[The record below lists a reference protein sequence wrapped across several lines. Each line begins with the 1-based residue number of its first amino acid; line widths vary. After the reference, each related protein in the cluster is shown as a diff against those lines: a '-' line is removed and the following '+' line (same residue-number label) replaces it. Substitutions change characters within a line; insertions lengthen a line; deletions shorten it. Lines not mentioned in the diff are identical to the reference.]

1 MQKANYKIYKNKI
14 LKIRLF
20 ITVIFNFFAASL
32 FAQNRIQ
39 DNNSIAWGGIFTTTK
54 FNDKWSW
61 HAEFQC
67 RRVDGIK
74 TPQQN
79 LFRTG
84 INYQPDSK
92 LMFRVGYAR
101 VQTFPYGVY
110 PLNAMGKTFTENR
123 FFEMVTI
130 NDNIK
135 NLSINHRFILEQRFV
150 GRYSS
155 PELVKQDQTV
165 YSNRIRYMFR
175 IDCPLKKTNP
185 TNNAPYIAAFN
196 EVFIGFGKNVGENVF
211 DQNRLGILF
220 GYKFNSL
227 IKIEMGYLNQIVQLG
242 REVDNK
248 NVFQYNQGLQLNT
261 FLNFS
266 TAK

>member
-1 MQKANYKIYKNKI
+1 MNRKYFLLLI
-14 LKIRLF
+14 LIISNTLVSAQSRLK
-20 ITVIFNFFAASL
+20 
-32 FAQNRIQ
+32 
-39 DNNSIAWGGIFTTTK
+39 DNNTIGWYGLFTTTK
-54 FNDKWSW
+54 FNTKWSLA
-61 HAEFQC
+61 AEMQY
-67 RRVDGIK
+67 RRVGLI
-74 TPQQN
+74 TNGQQN

-84 INYQPDSK
+84 ITYQPDTK

-101 VQTFPYGVY
+101 AQTFPYGVY

-155 PELVKQDQTV
+155 PELVNQVQTV

-261 FLNFS
+261 FFNFS